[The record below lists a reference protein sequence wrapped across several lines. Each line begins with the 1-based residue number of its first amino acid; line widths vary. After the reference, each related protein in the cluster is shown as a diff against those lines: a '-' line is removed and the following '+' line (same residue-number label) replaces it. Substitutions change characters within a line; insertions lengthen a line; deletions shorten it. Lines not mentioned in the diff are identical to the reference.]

1 LPNWIKRSSS
11 ILVLTARIW
20 ASISLSWPAERVRRI
35 SIGTDSHGLSQ
46 LEFIEFSLVAAL
58 KANITPDRILN
69 FMSRDDLTRWA
80 ARLRDRGG
88 NS

>member
-1 LPNWIKRSSS
+1 MGIDIIEP
-11 ILVLTARIW
+11 ARR
-20 ASISLSWPAERVRRI
+20 AGCRI
-35 SIGTDSHGLSQ
+35 SIGTDSHGLSR
-46 LEFIEFSLVAAL
+46 LEFIEFSLVVAL

-88 NS
+88 NP